1 MARAGGALV
10 CGEAL
15 HADIA
20 LNIGARGIR
29 SIQRTAVEQADVAD
43 DLSLTVCRNKDR
55 RLLKQIQEQVCI
67 IGRHSAVAVQI
78 GNGLG
83 VEKLCAR
90 LFRRDIQ
97 QQLAVFQIDPAVVVI
112 IVIAAQ
118 AVGRSAVHSPRHS
131 GAQRRRQRVQVTL
144 PLIVE
149 QSLRKQFGTQRI
161 GVRPSVEVVDGETEI
176 IAARA
181 CGVVAKFSLDLAVS
195 PGCGRISLHFN
206 VGVRRGRRR
215 SVDHAC
221 TLLNDRVICVVFI
234 VDDRLC
240 RGHHDRLG
248 QRAVGQIAAGK
259 ALGFNVLLDQCA
271 DTGDLRRSHRGA
283 AHEFIVL
290 VAALHT
296 AGAVVQAVERV
307 DIAAGRSDLRLQRQI
322 ARNAPGTEFT
332 DGLIIAVEPNRFL
345 AAHSDLAGI
354 IQDCRAVLCINRLGL
369 RADQFAVVLCDRH
382 ARDRCGTAAQVH
394 VD

>member
-1 MARAGGALV
+1 M
-10 CGEAL
+10 
-15 HADIA
+15 
-20 LNIGARGIR
+20 
-29 SIQRTAVEQADVAD
+29 AD

-131 GAQRRRQRVQVTL
+131 SAQRRRQRVHVTL

-181 CGVVAKFSLDLAVS
+181 CGIVAKFSLDLAVS

-215 SVDHAC
+215 GVDHAC
-221 TLLNDRVICVVFI
+221 ALLNDRVICVVFI

-345 AAHSDLAGI
+345 AAHFDLAGI

-369 RADQFAVVLCDRH
+369 RANQFAVVLCDRY

-394 VD
+394 ID